1 MAPEPQAPSEEAEV
15 ARSRVVC
22 NPVDLSYRYQDVRFS
37 GTVRGVRI
45 SDPRRSVHRE
55 AADPSVVRFKG
66 RFFLFASMSRGFW
79 HSEDLVTWEYR
90 PSDSLPAYDYAPDVR
105 EIDGALYVCASRKD
119 DPCPFYRSADPLTE
133 DFTEVS
139 PGTFPFWDPNLF
151 QDEDGS
157 VYLYWG
163 CDNATPIKGV
173 ALERHSLEPLGEEV
187 GLIGSDVE
195 RRGWEQVGEDHVRTP
210 PATEAE
216 ELAAQFL
223 GSDPYIE
230 GAWMTRH
237 GDRYYLQYAAPGT
250 EYNTYADGYATA
262 DSPLGPFTYSAHS
275 PFSAKY
281 GGFITGAGHGSTFRD
296 EYGNWWHAAT
306 MRVSVNDL
314 FERRVGIF
322 PAGFDE
328 DGVLFCDQRFG
339 DYPRV
344 IPEGRVAPWSDPPW
358 MLLSYRARAL
368 ASSHQDGHGPE
379 LAADEDVRTWWAAD
393 SREDGQW
400 LALDLGAPKEVHA
413 IQVNVADHR
422 LGEHAPACPDGADG
436 GHTWRGI
443 YAQHQAVE
451 LMVEVRGEDG
461 SWHTVHDGRGGE
473 DRPHF
478 LFVLPSPRRVS
489 QVRVTFGRRPF
500 GGHAAISGLR
510 VFGIGGGQPPAP
522 ATVHAERLDERHAR
536 LEWSADAGAQ
546 GHVVRWGAHPEKL
559 YHSWQLYG
567 RQSLD
572 LRALNAGTDYW
583 VAVDSFND
591 SGVTSGVVVHLPSAR

>member
-1 MAPEPQAPSEEAEV
+1 LRLGCALDRGVPGCLPGDLPPRLRPLPAVRRRACLELRRLPDLERHSPCGGQQEGGLHPRPQAQGRRARPPVPLASSRHRQAWRRQGAVTVAPEPQAPSEEAEV

-216 ELAAQFL
+216 ELAAQCL
-223 GSDPYIE
+223 GSDPSIE
-230 GAWMTRH
+230 GAWMPRH

-296 EYGNWWHAAT
+296 EYGKWWHAVH
-306 MRVSVNDL
+306 MRVSVHTL
-314 FERRVGIF
+314 
-322 PAGFDE
+322 
-328 DGVLFCDQRFG
+328 
-339 DYPRV
+339 
-344 IPEGRVAPWSDPPW
+344 
-358 MLLSYRARAL
+358 
-368 ASSHQDGHGPE
+368 H
-379 LAADEDVRTWWAAD
+379 D
-393 SREDGQW
+393 S
-400 LALDLGAPKEVHA
+400 
-413 IQVNVADHR
+413 
-422 LGEHAPACPDGADG
+422 C
-436 GHTWRGI
+436 
-443 YAQHQAVE
+443 
-451 LMVEVRGEDG
+451 
-461 SWHTVHDGRGGE
+461 
-473 DRPHF
+473 
-478 LFVLPSPRRVS
+478 
-489 QVRVTFGRRPF
+489 
-500 GGHAAISGLR
+500 
-510 VFGIGGGQPPAP
+510 
-522 ATVHAERLDERHAR
+522 
-536 LEWSADAGAQ
+536 
-546 GHVVRWGAHPEKL
+546 
-559 YHSWQLYG
+559 
-567 RQSLD
+567 
-572 LRALNAGTDYW
+572 
-583 VAVDSFND
+583 
-591 SGVTSGVVVHLPSAR
+591 